1 MLALSKIK
9 KSLRALG
16 FKGEVIINQD
26 VLKQAYKRLSK
37 KVHPDV
43 EGGSHDA
50 FKQVQD
56 AYEYLLEFG
65 LGLTVDLSEHKV
77 LVKQGDD
84 LLTYLLAGREYRYK
98 I

>member
-1 MLALSKIK
+1 MLELSKIK

-16 FKGEVIINQD
+16 FKGEVSINQD
-26 VLKQAYKRLSK
+26 VLKRAYKGLSK

-65 LGLTVDLSEHKV
+65 LGLTVDLTEHKV

-84 LLTYLLAGREYRYK
+84 LLTYLLAGREYRYR

>member
-1 MLALSKIK
+1 MLELSKIK

-16 FKGEVIINQD
+16 FKGEVSINQ
-26 VLKQAYKRLSK
+26 
-37 KVHPDV
+37 DV

-50 FKQVQD
+50 FQQVQD

-65 LGLTVDLSEHKV
+65 LGLTVDLTEHKV

-84 LLTYLLAGREYRYK
+84 LLTYLLAGLEYRYR

>member
-1 MLALSKIK
+1 MLELSKIK

-16 FKGEVIINQD
+16 FKGEVSINQNM
-26 VLKQAYKRLSK
+26 LKQAYKRLSK

-65 LGLTVDLSEHKV
+65 LGLTIDLSEHKV

>member
-1 MLALSKIK
+1 MLELSKIK

-16 FKGEVIINQD
+16 FKGEVSINRD

-43 EGGSHDA
+43 EGGSHDD

>member
-1 MLALSKIK
+1 MLELSKIK

-16 FKGEVIINQD
+16 FKGEVSINRD
-26 VLKQAYKRLSK
+26 MLKQAYKRLSK